1 MEDKKEKN
9 IEDLV
14 ADAKVYVDKRLE
26 YIHLKS
32 VEKGAKL
39 VSDLVTNGMVL
50 ICFVIAFLLGTV
62 TLALYLSDVFG
73 SYTTGF
79 GSVAVLYLF
88 LSIIVLLIK
97 DRVLE
102 KLIVN
107 MFIKK
112 YFDKIVDKDGG
123 E

>member
-102 KLIVN
+102 RLIVN

>member
-1 MEDKKEKN
+1 M
-9 IEDLV
+9 
-14 ADAKVYVDKRLE
+14 YVDKRLE

-102 KLIVN
+102 RLIVN